1 MNNKSLKKKTVENGI
16 FYAELND
23 FLRAELE
30 HDVSEAGYAIGY
42 AGVEVRR
49 SAQKVEIIVR
59 ATRTQPV
66 VGNKGQRIHELT
78 EQIKNRFG
86 FKDSPTVELFAER
99 VSHRAL
105 CALAQAEAVKYKLME
120 GLAVRRACYRALR
133 YIMENEAKGCEIIVS
148 GKLRGQRAKAM
159 KFKQGYMI
167 ASGDAKNHFIDSAV
181 KHVKLRQGV
190 LGIKVKIMLP
200 HDPTGI
206 TGPKMCLPDKITI
219 HEPKQFQEYQVPVG
233 QAIGA
238 QAQPADME
246 NYQATTGGDYPQEPA
261 MHETPGG
268 HPEQYPSDAY
278 GQPPVEPQQENMG
291 APQYQ
296 TPGGEAYF
304 GS

>member
-233 QAIGA
+233 QAYGA
-238 QAQPADME
+238 QAQPADLE
-246 NYQATTGGDYPQEPA
+246 NYQNTTGGDYQQEPA

-268 HPEQYPSDAY
+268 VQEYPADAY
-278 GQPPVEPQQENMG
+278 GQPPAEQPPQDMG
-291 APQYQ
+291 GQFQ
-296 TPGGEAYF
+296 TPGGDAYF
-304 GS
+304 GQ